1 MAAKACLAVMAV
13 MAATVHPELPERKAR
28 AGDRVRSHFRCS
40 AWVHPRE
47 HSNCSGGS
55 FGGQGSRQGALL
67 SLHSSL
73 LEWGEVGCGW
83 RGVSQPQ
90 GIRNPGRSTQICTSQ
105 EPGSLEGLGMAIS
118 S

>member
-13 MAATVHPELPERKAR
+13 MAAMVHRELRERKAR

-55 FGGQGSRQGALL
+55 FWGGQGSRQGALL
-67 SLHSSL
+67 SLRSSW

-83 RGVSQPQ
+83 SGVSQPQ
-90 GIRNPGRSTQICTSQ
+90 GIRNPGPSTRHFRSASHRSNSQ
-105 EPGSLEGLGMAIS
+105 GVWEA
-118 S
+118 

>member
-13 MAATVHPELPERKAR
+13 MAAMVHRELRERKAR

-55 FGGQGSRQGALL
+55 FWGVKGPARGRYSPSDPVGWSGEKWAADGA
-67 SLHSSL
+67 
-73 LEWGEVGCGW
+73 G
-83 RGVSQPQ
+83 
-90 GIRNPGRSTQICTSQ
+90 
-105 EPGSLEGLGMAIS
+105 
-118 S
+118 